1 MNLISLVDLYS
12 LGSLLITL
20 AWLGLIFSAV
30 VFLTHCSCRFSG
42 LSAGPGSVF
51 SRARALCA
59 GLLFVRG
66 LCALDFSPLFPNVLQ
81 ICDGRDF
88 YHQC

>member
-12 LGSLLITL
+12 LGSLLIAL

-42 LSAGPGSVF
+42 FSAGPVSVVIQ
-51 SRARALCA
+51 SR
-59 GLLFVRG
+59 VG
-66 LCALDFSPLFPNVLQ
+66 LCWAYLRGGFVLGFFSPLTHNGQV
-81 ICDGRDF
+81 
-88 YHQC
+88 